1 MPVAGLPIIMDKGL
15 QQGHLCSVG
24 LWTILLV
31 LFLLLLAGILFT
43 PVRMI
48 VDTLEDRY
56 ELRVPPWAWAR
67 LLVGDGTIGYE
78 WRAVHFVRGQGL
90 LFPPDF
96 GTPEREAGS
105 TGTDER
111 KEKDSDD
118 RGKAAKRSRKAPSPR
133 TILRM
138 GRALFRS
145 FRVRRFHLRVDTGN
159 AVHNAWLFPLF
170 AWWNHRGYDV
180 AVRFTGGTDLV
191 LDLSNSVHRIAGA
204 FIREFTPNPFRP

>member
-1 MPVAGLPIIMDKGL
+1 MDKGPWD
-15 QQGHLCSVG
+15 GHLCSVS
-24 LWTILLV
+24 LWTILLA

-48 VDTLEDRY
+48 IDTLEDRY

-78 WRAVHFVRGQGL
+78 WRAVHFVRGQGR
-90 LFPPDF
+90 LFPPEP
-96 GTPEREAGS
+96 GTREREAGP

-111 KEKDSDD
+111 TEKERDHRDKTT
-118 RGKAAKRSRKAPSPR
+118 RRSRKPPSAR
-133 TILRM
+133 TMLRM

-145 FRVRRFHLRVDTGN
+145 FRVRRFHLRADTGN

-191 LDLSNSVHRIAGA
+191 LDMSNSVHRIAGA
-204 FIREFTPNPFRP
+204 FIREFTPKPFRP